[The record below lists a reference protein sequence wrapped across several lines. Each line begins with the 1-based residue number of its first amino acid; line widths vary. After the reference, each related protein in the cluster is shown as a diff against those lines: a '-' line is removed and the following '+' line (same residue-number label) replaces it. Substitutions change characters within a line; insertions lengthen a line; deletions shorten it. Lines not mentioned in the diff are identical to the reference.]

1 MQFTIIEFPLPWI
14 MSEDLTTY
22 HHEKDGHGVDDDDD
36 DYNNEDKIKI
46 IQHLNY
52 MYVMWDLILK

>member
-1 MQFTIIEFPLPWI
+1 

-36 DYNNEDKIKI
+36 DYDNDDKIKI

-52 MYVMWDLILK
+52 IYIMWDLILK